1 MEKIIFFTAFN
12 TPKSTCETYEEK
24 RGRCEWRL
32 VELYT
37 NEAELPKGWNNIT
50 RLVKVRRWGTRQGKY
65 YEEVSFYVLS
75 KPIDSAQT
83 VAKGIRGHWG
93 IENNLHWVKDVILGE
108 DDMTITHQKQAT
120 IVAHLNTTA
129 LNLLRLAGLNP
140 DKDTFAIFTN
150 KVNELHKL
158 FYKYT

>member
-1 MEKIIFFTAFN
+1 M
-12 TPKSTCETYEEK
+12 
-24 RGRCEWRL
+24 
-32 VELYT
+32 
-37 NEAELPKGWNNIT
+37 
-50 RLVKVRRWGTRQGKY
+50 RRWGTRHGKY

-108 DDMTITHQKQAT
+108 DDMTITNQKQAT

-129 LNLLRLAGLNP
+129 LNLLRLAGLKPN
-140 DKDTFAIFTN
+140 KDTLAIFTN
-150 KVNELHKL
+150 KVHELHKL
-158 FYKYT
+158 FCKYT